1 MVPEPE
7 KKQRLVLIDGRS
19 LVYRAF
25 FALPSLTDR
34 EGHVVNAAYGFTS
47 MLLLA
52 LQEHPD
58 YVLASFDLGGR
69 TFRHEELQQYKATR
83 RPTPPELSPQ
93 FPLTRDIVRAFGIPI
108 YEVQGVEAD
117 DVIGTLATQARELG
131 LHSTIVTGDLD
142 PLQPV
147 NDDVDSLTSKRGV
160 SETIPYTPA
169 LEPQRDSLEP

>member
-7 KKQRLVLIDGRS
+7 KKQRLVLLDGQS

-25 FALPSLTDR
+25 FALPSLPDR
-34 EGHVVNAAYGFTS
+34 EGNIVKAAYGFTS

-69 TFRHEELQQYKATR
+69 TFRHEERAQYKATR

-108 YEVQGVEAD
+108 YELQGVEAD
-117 DVIGTLATQARELG
+117 DIIGTLVTQARELG
-131 LHSTIVTGDLD
+131 LHSTILASRPPGPMVL
-142 PLQPV
+142 
-147 NDDVDSLTSKRGV
+147 
-160 SETIPYTPA
+160 
-169 LEPQRDSLEP
+169 